1 MAQILCSDLT
11 ITVENKRPILSEI
24 TFRIESG
31 YFVAVLGEN
40 GAGKTTLL
48 DTVMGFRK
56 PNLGQIQVNGLPP
69 CNDPYDQRQ
78 EIAYLSEKVDMPA
91 DWTAQDFLEFNR
103 YFYGDYQFHQESSL
117 LKEWGIRLNDRIV
130 NLSAGEI
137 RRVQIIA
144 ALCQKPRLFIID
156 EISAVLDIVGR
167 RKFMSTLK
175 DLHRSSGATILFAT
189 NILED
194 LEECITH
201 LLILKKGKLL
211 TYQSLKEFMDTAQM
225 ASLSDAVAGRIE
237 ES

>member
-1 MAQILCSDLT
+1 MARILCNNLT
-11 ITVENKRPILSEI
+11 ITVVNKRPILSEI
-24 TFRIESG
+24 TFRIEPG

-56 PNLGQIQVNGLPP
+56 PNRGQIQVNSLPP
-69 CNDPYDQRQ
+69 YNDPYNQRQ

-103 YFYGDYQFHQESSL
+103 YFYGDYQLHQESSL

-211 TYQSLKEFMDTAQM
+211 TYQSLKEFMDTAQT

-237 ES
+237 